1 MVCGI
6 KYCGGCNSR
15 YSRTKFLENVQK
27 ACGHTD
33 FRYVQPGIVYDH
45 LLVICGCLS
54 RCADISSIQ
63 VKGKIFKI
71 FDESQLNQIISEI
84 HQL

>member
-1 MVCGI
+1 MVCGV

-15 YSRTKFLENVQK
+15 YNRTKFFDSVKK
-27 ACGHTD
+27 ACGNTD
-33 FRYVQPGIVYDH
+33 FQYVQQGMTYDH

-63 VKGKIFKI
+63 VTGRIFKV
-71 FDESQLNQIISEI
+71 FDENQLEQTVGEI
-84 HQL
+84 HRL